1 MQLQSLV
8 RRPAIGLGLVALL
21 GLAACGSSS
30 AATQATPSSASQA
43 GTGSSPAASGS
54 AVVQTAPATVA
65 GSSTTILTSTDGK
78 TLYYRTSDTATSVCS
93 SGCATTWPPLTLS
106 SGTPS
111 SSASLSGTLAISAN
125 ANGNQVTYNGH
136 PLYNYSKDAVGET
149 KGEGF
154 GGVWHVAT
162 PTLT

>member
-1 MQLQSLV
+1 MRLQSLV
-8 RRPAIGLGLVALL
+8 RLPAIGIGLVALL
-21 GLAACGSSS
+21 GVAACGSSS
-30 AATQATPSSASQA
+30 TTTQTTPSSAPPAATS
-43 GTGSSPAASGS
+43 SSPATSGTS
-54 AVVQTAPATVA
+54 VVQTASATVK
-65 GSSTTILTSTDGK
+65 GSSTTILATTDGK
-78 TLYYRTSDTATSVCS
+78 TLYYRTSDTASSVCS
-93 SGCATTWPPLTLS
+93 AGCAATWPALLLP

-111 SSASLSGTLAISAN
+111 SSSQLAGTLAVSAN

-149 KGEGF
+149 KGEGI